1 MSWKTFKAWIE
12 VQKIP
17 RHSNDVFSFI
27 LGSVL
32 AWYRTGAFHW
42 GIFLCGLAAV
52 FFIANGIYLTN
63 EAQDYEGDKLNLGRI
78 GGRGGMGLATT
89 GGTQVLVR
97 GKLKR
102 SHVQVAGMVFFA
114 LAIPLGLIIQFV
126 FHAPPWTIP
135 LGIIGMLITYSY
147 SNPPVKASYR
157 GLGETFM
164 MVGYALLVFTAY
176 YMQAGASWFPV
187 IIALP
192 RILTVPALKIIREF
206 PDREA
211 DAGQRQ
217 AHAGSDIRAGRDEP
231 RLHGAYYPGA
241 AVLHPR
247 VCDCRAALCRHK
259 PAAGCLL
266 RGKCDSH
273 GGRALA
279 QPRRAGEGLPHGLYR
294 APVDAGDA
302 GAYFYSGGFVR
313 DRLKPL
319 LVRLFCCLPELN
331 QEIIDIL
338 CGSRLRL
345 IVAVIVDHILKRPAE

>member
-1 MSWKTFKAWIE
+1 LFIFWKHGEVMSWKTFKAWIE
-12 VQKIP
+12 IQKIP

-52 FFIANGIYLTN
+52 YFIANGIYLTN
-63 EAQDYEGDKLNLGRI
+63 EAQDYEGDKVNLGRI

-102 SHVQVAGMVFFA
+102 SHVQVAGMIFFA

-135 LGIIGMLITYSY
+135 LGIIGMLVTYSY

-176 YMQAGASWFPV
+176 YLQAGASIFPLV
-187 IIALP
+187 IALP

-206 PDREA
+206 PDSPA
-211 DAGQRQ
+211 DAATGKRTLVVIFGQAAMGRVYT
-217 AHAGSDIRAGRDEP
+217 ALIILALLSFIPAFVIAGP
-231 RLHGAYYPGA
+231 LFA
-241 AVLHPR
+241 AINL
-247 VCDCRAALCRHK
+247 L
-259 PAAGCLL
+259 PAAYFVV
-266 RGKCDSH
+266 SVI
-273 GGRALA
+273 
-279 QPRRAGEGLPHGLYR
+279 PMAGERWHNRAELERACRTGFIGLLWTPVTLALTFILAGLFR
-294 APVDAGDA
+294 TG
-302 GAYFYSGGFVR
+302 
-313 DRLKPL
+313 
-319 LVRLFCCLPELN
+319 
-331 QEIIDIL
+331 
-338 CGSRLRL
+338 
-345 IVAVIVDHILKRPAE
+345 